1 MSRRTLSAFD
11 MFSGV
16 GGFRVGAEYFAKRTG
31 VSFKWTGRAELDANA
46 DKTYR
51 AYFGNE
57 EKNWGD
63 IQSLTGPLSGH
74 GSTDTAKR
82 TSQIKQLFPRKVDV
96 LFAGFPCQP
105 FSSMGMKKGLNDAR
119 GTLFFAIAAF
129 LEAKRPR
136 YCVLENVRGL
146 KTDAGGKTLML
157 IKQIL
162 SDLGYKVAVWTLNS
176 ADYGVPQTRR
186 RVYIVGDLGK
196 RSLALSDDDMPQAI
210 KNKDRKYPTTW
221 HLLER
226 NLVKSYPN
234 KNYYLSERI
243 KPTILS
249 KGSGNYSY
257 EWSIDNLVAK
267 PLCRTMHKMHRAS
280 QDNYFSDAYVNGN
293 YDSRRQIVVYSSKGK
308 DSIRRLTPLEAFRL
322 QGLPDEIVKKAK
334 KIRVSDTQLYMQ
346 AGNAVSATTVA
357 AVLNKLILA

>member
-1 MSRRTLSAFD
+1 

-16 GGFRVGAEYFAKRTG
+16 GGFRVGAELFAKRAG
-31 VSFKWTGRAELDANA
+31 VSFKWVGRAELDVNA
-46 DKTYR
+46 DKTYTS
-51 AYFGNE
+51 YFGNE

-63 IQSLTGPLSGH
+63 IQSLTGPLAGSGN
-74 GSTDTAKR
+74 TNAAKR
-82 TSQIKQLFPRKVDV
+82 TTQINRLFPEEVDV

-105 FSSMGMKKGLNDAR
+105 FSSMGERKGLNDAR

-162 SDLGYKVAVWTLNS
+162 SELGYKVSVWTLNS

-196 RSLALSDDDMPQAI
+196 RSEPLNDDNIPQAI

-226 NLVKSYPN
+226 DVRELYP
-234 KNYYLSERI
+234 KKDYYLSERI

-280 QDNYFSDAYVNGN
+280 QDNYVSDAYINGK
-293 YDSRRQIVVYSSKGK
+293 YDMRREIVVHSSKGK
-308 DSIRRLTPLEAFRL
+308 CNIRRLTPLEAFRL
-322 QGLPDEIVKKAK
+322 QGLPDKMIHQAK
-334 KIRVSDTQLYMQ
+334 KIGVSDTQLYMQ

-357 AVLNKLILA
+357 AVLEKLIQS